1 MLSSPPPFSPSTLSR
16 SRPPPPPLENAANP
30 DFNMSFKS
38 AADAAPPLSKPPAEE
53 EEEEEFPAAPNSP
66 LMLAL
71 LSKAEDD

>member
-1 MLSSPPPFSPSTLSR
+1 
-16 SRPPPPPLENAANP
+16 
-30 DFNMSFKS
+30 MSFKS